1 MGKTYP
7 EIDQRIAE
15 FLRKQHVFFVATAP
29 LSAEGRVNLS
39 PKGLQSFAV
48 LDPRTVAYLDL
59 TGSGIETVAHL
70 RENDRITLMF
80 CAFEGPPKI
89 LRLQGRGEAIERGH
103 SEWDALAARFPSHLG
118 ARAVIRVRVERIADS
133 CGYAVPLMR
142 YEGDRDQL
150 TLWAE
155 RKGSEGLSAYR
166 AAFNGTSIDGLPG
179 LPSASEAIQT
189 PPTTSRGEACP
200 VAAASEPAGFLA
212 RAEGTRPR

>member
-1 MGKTYP
+1 VGKTYP
-7 EIDQRIAE
+7 QIDESIAE
-15 FLRKQHVFFVATAP
+15 FLRNQQVFFVATAP

-70 RENDRITLMF
+70 RENGRITLMF
-80 CAFEGPPKI
+80 CAFQGPPKI
-89 LRLQGRGEAIERGH
+89 LRLQGRGEVIEPGH
-103 SEWDALAARFPSHLG
+103 SAWEDLAARFPSHLG

-142 YEGDRDQL
+142 FEGERDQL

-155 RKGSEGLSAYR
+155 RKGPEGLGAYR
-166 AAFNGTSIDGLPG
+166 AAHNGTSIDGLPG
-179 LPSASEAIQT
+179 LASAGEAI
-189 PPTTSRGEACP
+189 PCAPARSRG
-200 VAAASEPAGFLA
+200 
-212 RAEGTRPR
+212 